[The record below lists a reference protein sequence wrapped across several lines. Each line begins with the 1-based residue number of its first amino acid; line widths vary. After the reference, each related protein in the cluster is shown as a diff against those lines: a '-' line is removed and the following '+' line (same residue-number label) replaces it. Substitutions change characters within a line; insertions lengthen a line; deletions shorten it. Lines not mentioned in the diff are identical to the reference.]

1 MRSLLIL
8 DGNND
13 DNMKRIILNQADKKT
28 DDMIM
33 VTGLG
38 GGEYDKKPPFLVFDV
53 YNLKVK

>member
-13 DNMKRIILNQADKKT
+13 DNMKRIITRLTT

-38 GGEYDKKPPFLVFDV
+38 GGEYDKKAPFLVFDV